1 MPELQ
6 HTTFRQPDAVQQ
18 AFQQDGG
25 VIIDRF
31 IAPEAASEIQAAFA
45 TALEEEPWC
54 NTTEGDYVLG
64 REFFGLTTKRLHGV
78 MRYHPGIVDCLTN
91 ADFVRFARREIGE
104 RIIMSTGELM
114 AIGPG
119 EVRQELHRDGDS
131 WHRAGISSNLL
142 VSINIALTPFEQ
154 ANGATVVVPGSHLW
168 APDRRPEDHELAY
181 AEMAPGSA
189 LLYSGRVLH
198 GGGANRTEA
207 TRMGLYFGYIPAWL
221 RPIENTSRTLPA
233 ALLNDYPEETQ
244 RLLGYSPSG
253 FDVVL

>member
-1 MPELQ
+1 MPQLQ
-6 HTTFRQPDAVQQ
+6 HATFDEPDTVRRI
-18 AFQQDGG
+18 FERDGG
-25 VIIDRF
+25 VIIDDF
-31 IAPEAASEIQAAFA
+31 ITAEAAAEIRSAFA
-45 TALEEEPWC
+45 AVLEDEPWC

-78 MRYHPGIVDCLTN
+78 IRYHPRILDCMSDP
-91 ADFVRFARREIGE
+91 DFVTFAREQLGE
-104 RIIMSTGELM
+104 RIILSTGELM

-119 EVRQELHRDGDS
+119 EIRQVLHRDGDS

-142 VSINIALTPFEQ
+142 VSINIALTPFEE
-154 ANGATVVVPGSHLW
+154 ANGATVVVPGSHQW
-168 APDRRPEDHELAY
+168 DPGRQPTEEELTF
-181 AEMAPGSA
+181 AEMSPGSA

-198 GGGANRTEA
+198 SGGANSTDQ

-233 ALLNDYPEETQ
+233 DLLNDLPPGTQ
-244 RLLGYSPSG
+244 QLLGYSPSG